1 MPLSIGNKI
10 TLFIL
15 IIFLCGTITSKNLG
29 DIDLFQIKKINIQ
42 NADIID
48 NRIILEK
55 LDKYKFNNILFI
67 KKDEIENLI
76 FEDSSIES
84 IKILKKYPSE
94 LNIKIDK
101 TKILANINIQNKN
114 YYIGSNKKL
123 IDSSFIDID
132 LPVVIG
138 EPSIKEFFEI
148 RELIINSNLKFNNI
162 MKLYF
167 FPSKRWDLEFTNG
180 NILKL
185 PTLNSNVAL
194 KRYETFFKIN
204 NFSNKKIF
212 DMRVNNQLIVN
223 EL

>member
-1 MPLSIGNKI
+1 MPLSISNKI

-42 NADIID
+42 NADFID

-55 LDKYKFNNILFI
+55 LDKYKFKNILFI

-76 FEDSSIES
+76 FKDSSIES

-123 IDSSFIDID
+123 IDSSFIDLD

>member
-10 TLFIL
+10 TLFVL

-55 LDKYKFNNILFI
+55 LDKYKFKNILLI

-148 RELIINSNLKFNNI
+148 RELIINSNLKFNKI
-162 MKLYF
+162 TKLYF

-180 NILKL
+180 NI
-185 PTLNSNVAL
+185 
-194 KRYETFFKIN
+194 
-204 NFSNKKIF
+204 
-212 DMRVNNQLIVN
+212 
-223 EL
+223 

>member
-10 TLFIL
+10 ILFIL

-29 DIDLFQIKKINIQ
+29 DINLFQIKKITIQ
-42 NADIID
+42 NKNTID
-48 NRIILEK
+48 DKIILGK
-55 LDKYKFNNILFI
+55 LAKYKFKNILFI
-67 KKDEIENLI
+67 KKNEIENLI

-194 KRYETFFKIN
+194 KRYETFYKIN

-212 DMRVNNQLIVN
+212 DMRANNQLIVN

>member
-15 IIFLCGTITSKNLG
+15 IIFLCGTITSKNLEN
-29 DIDLFQIKKINIQ
+29 IELLQIKKINIQ
-42 NADIID
+42 NTDIID
-48 NRIILEK
+48 NKIILEK
-55 LDKYKFNNILFI
+55 LEKYKFKNILFI

-76 FEDSSIES
+76 FEDPSIGS
-84 IKILKKYPSE
+84 ILILKKYPSE

-101 TKILANINIQNKN
+101 TKFLANMNIKNKN
-114 YYIGSNKKL
+114 YFIGNNKKL
-123 IDSSFIDID
+123 INSSFIDIN

-148 RELIINSNLKFNNI
+148 RKMIINSNFKFNDI
-162 MKLYF
+162 TKLYF

-185 PTLNSNVAL
+185 PTLNTNVAL
-194 KRYETFFKIN
+194 ERYKTFFEIN

-212 DMRVNNQLIVN
+212 DMRANNQLIVN